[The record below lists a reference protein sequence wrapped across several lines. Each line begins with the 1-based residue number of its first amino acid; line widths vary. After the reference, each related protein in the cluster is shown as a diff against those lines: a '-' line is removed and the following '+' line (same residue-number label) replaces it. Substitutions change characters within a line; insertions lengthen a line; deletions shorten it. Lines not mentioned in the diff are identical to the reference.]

1 MATTTDERR
10 TEVAAREARDRRRW
24 LVLTAVVAAV
34 AALTALFGY
43 GLSRD
48 PRSILSSPLV
58 GKPAPD
64 FSLPTLEGDRTI
76 RLSDLRGQVVVI
88 NFWASWCAPCREEH
102 RALQDLWDRYR
113 DRGMVLLGIVYQD
126 TETGARAFRQELGG
140 DWPVLMDPESRA
152 AIDYGVFG
160 APETVIVRP
169 DGVVAEKIIGQ
180 VSYPELSTWI
190 ERLSGG
196 TP

>member
-1 MATTTDERR
+1 MATTTDARK
-10 TEVAAREARDRRRW
+10 TEAATQEGRDRRRW
-24 LVLTAVVAAV
+24 LVLTAVVAVV
-34 AALTALFGY
+34 AALTALFGF

-64 FSLPTLEGDRTI
+64 FALRTLDGDETI

-102 RALQDLWDRYR
+102 GDLQLAWDRYR
-113 DRGMVLLGIVYQD
+113 DRGMVLLGIMYQD
-126 TETGARAFRQELGG
+126 TEAGARAYREELGG
-140 DWPVLMDPESRA
+140 DWPILLDPDSRT

-160 APETVIVRP
+160 VPETVIVRP
-169 DGVVAEKIIGQ
+169 DGVVAHKIIGQ
-180 VSYPELSTWI
+180 VSYQELFPWI
-190 ERLSGG
+190 GRLSGG
-196 TP
+196 GS

>member
-64 FSLPTLEGDRTI
+64 FALPALEGDRTI